1 MISFTIYFY
10 SFGIREGEDEMRERN
25 KTIICILFIYKMH
38 CNGCIKLIY
47 T

>member
-1 MISFTIYFY
+1 
-10 SFGIREGEDEMRERN
+10 MRERN

-47 T
+47 TNVKQNKNDVKVV